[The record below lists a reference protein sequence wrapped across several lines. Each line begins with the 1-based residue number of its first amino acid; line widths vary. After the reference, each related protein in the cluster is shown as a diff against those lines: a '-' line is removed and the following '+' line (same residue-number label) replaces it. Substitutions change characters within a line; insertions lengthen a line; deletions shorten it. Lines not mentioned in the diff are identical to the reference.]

1 MFEFFANIF
10 LYIAYCVLILAIL
23 VHVVSYVF
31 PLGTYKFPVQIVSLI
46 LILLGGYYVA
56 DHHGYE
62 RRVAEDQAEI
72 DRLNG
77 EARAKEAEL
86 NQKLTQSN
94 LALKKAKNDIQTKQT
109 SINARVDS
117 GELRLPSSCAVQTA
131 TDASTARGDTAN
143 DGQSER
149 ETIKALASIAADG
162 DIAITQLNACIDTYN
177 KVRQTVNEGVKWL
190 MHNNSTN

>member
-1 MFEFFANIF
+1 MIEFFANIF
-10 LYIAYCVLILAIL
+10 LYIAYCVLICSIL

-31 PLGTYKFPVQIVSLI
+31 PLGTYKFPVQIVSVI
-46 LILLGGYYVA
+46 LMILGGYYVA

-72 DRLNG
+72 IRLND

-86 NQKLTQSN
+86 NKKLSGVTTALVKARNDVKTKQSN
-94 LALKKAKNDIQTKQT
+94 
-109 SINARVDS
+109 INSRIDS

-131 TDASTARGDTAN
+131 PDATSPRGDSTN

-149 ETIKALASIAADG
+149 QAIKDIAAIAADG

-177 KVRQTVNEGVKWL
+177 KVRVYISNFTTW
-190 MHNNSTN
+190 TYTPT

>member
-23 VHVVSYVF
+23 VHVVSYML

-72 DRLNG
+72 IRLND

-86 NQKLTQSN
+86 NKKLSGVTT
-94 LALKKAKNDIQTKQT
+94 ALVKARNDVKTKQS
-109 SINARVDS
+109 SINSRIDS
-117 GELRLPSSCAVQTA
+117 GELRLPSSCPVQAT
-131 TDASTARGDTAN
+131 TDATSPRGDST
-143 DGQSER
+143 DDSKSER
-149 ETIKALASIAADG
+149 QAIKDIAAIAADG

-177 KVRQTVNEGVKWL
+177 KVRQTVNEGVK
-190 MHNNSTN
+190 

>member
-23 VHVVSYVF
+23 VHVVSYVL

-46 LILLGGYYVA
+46 LVILGGYYVA

-72 DRLNG
+72 IRLND

-86 NQKLTQSN
+86 NKKLSGVTT
-94 LALKKAKNDIQTKQT
+94 ALVKARNDVKTKQST
-109 SINARVDS
+109 INSRIDS
-117 GELRLPSSCAVQTA
+117 GELRLPSSCAVQTP
-131 TDASTARGDTAN
+131 TDATSPRGDST
-143 DGQSER
+143 DDSKSER
-149 ETIKALASIAADG
+149 QAIKDIVAIVADG

-177 KVRQTVNEGVKWL
+177 KVRQTVNEGVK
-190 MHNNSTN
+190 